1 MSAGF
6 PCTWAFHTLGR
17 ELLSEKL
24 SEGDLHFDAY
34 LLVINVV
41 TVGRSR
47 GFFNAW
53 NIRADRLA
61 YLTCRCDFCHL
72 GLGEVAVA
80 QGFISQEG
88 VSLWSWAL
96 IFIWTVGASGFP
108 LSSSFPVSS
117 GETFLQTG
125 LLCWTASSQPLH
137 LGVPG
142 TLRPLLW
149 SIYLHS
155 RGDFYQACAV
165 INL

>member
-6 PCTWAFHTLGR
+6 PCTQTFHILGR

-24 SEGDLHFDAY
+24 SEGDLHFDVY
-34 LLVINVV
+34 LLVIIVV

-61 YLTCRCDFCHL
+61 YLMCRYDFCHL
-72 GLGEVAVA
+72 GRSDVA

-96 IFIWTVGASGFP
+96 IFIWTVGAWGFP
-108 LSSSFPVSS
+108 FPLASLCLLERSFSKQ
-117 GETFLQTG
+117 GFCAG
-125 LLCWTASSQPLH
+125 LLPHSLYM
-137 LGVPG
+137 LGS
-142 TLRPLLW
+142 LALLDLF

-155 RGDFYQACAV
+155 LGDFYQACAV
-165 INL
+165 NKSVG